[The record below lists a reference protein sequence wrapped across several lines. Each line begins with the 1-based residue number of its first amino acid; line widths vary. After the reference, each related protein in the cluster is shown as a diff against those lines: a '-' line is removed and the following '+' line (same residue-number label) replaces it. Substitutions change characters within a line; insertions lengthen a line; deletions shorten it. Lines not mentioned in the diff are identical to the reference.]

1 MFKTQQEAKAAAP
14 GFACKGA
21 HQMGSMWMVCAKHEE
36 AEAHGHHRSP
46 WADEWGTFASA
57 PRQNL
62 QEGHAGLTAELSGPC
77 KSDEDMGKC

>member
-1 MFKTQQEAKAAAP
+1 
-14 GFACKGA
+14 
-21 HQMGSMWMVCAKHEE
+21 MWMVCAKHEE

-77 KSDEDMGKC
+77 TSDEDVGKC